1 MAKMGRLTYDETQY
15 ITENYPKLDYRT
27 IAANLDR
34 DMYSIR
40 AWIDKHI
47 GIANGKN
54 GISELKKKPYWA
66 ELQNQFTKEELEMF
80 QFHWGQ
86 MWNQF
91 KDDVFHTEEMQIVD
105 TIKLE
110 ILMNRDLRAQADN
123 VRQVADLAEEI
134 EKRRKKVGK
143 CADLEEREAIW
154 KEIVNLER
162 QKSAL
167 EAGREAISRNFKD
180 LQTKKAS
187 MIKDLKGTREQRIK
201 AIEDSKQTFGALLK
215 KIVTDSEFRKAV
227 GREMEKMR
235 LAAEIERAR
244 LAQPHIYGDGMKDQ
258 PFLTA
263 ETLVNEQDM

>member
-1 MAKMGRLTYDETQY
+1 MRMGRLSNDEIEY
-15 ITENYPKLDYRT
+15 ITNNFPKLDYRT

-34 DMYSIR
+34 DQYSVR

-47 GIANGKN
+47 GLTPGRN
-54 GISELKKKPYWA
+54 GINELKKKVYWA
-66 ELQNQFTKEELEMF
+66 ELKNQFTEEELEMF

-86 MWNQF
+86 MWHQF

-110 ILMNRDLRAQADN
+110 ILMNRDLRAQNDN
-123 VRQVADLAEEI
+123 VKQVAELEKEI
-134 EKRRKKVGK
+134 EKRRRQAGK
-143 CADLEEREAIW
+143 AGDLEEREMIW

-162 QKSAL
+162 QKSVL
-167 EAGREAISRNFKD
+167 EASREALSRNFKD

-201 AIEDSKQTFGALLK
+201 AIEDSKQTFGALIK
-215 KIVTDSEFRKAV
+215 KIVTDAEFRKSV

-235 LAAEIERAR
+235 LAADVERER
-244 LAQPHIYGDGMKDQ
+244 LSRPHVYNDGMMDQ
-258 PFLTA
+258 PILTA
-263 ETLVNEQDM
+263 ETLINE

>member
-15 ITENYPKLDYRT
+15 ITENFPKLDYRT

-34 DMYSIR
+34 DMYTIR

-47 GIANGKN
+47 GLSSGRN

-66 ELQNQFTKEELEMF
+66 ELQNQFTKDELEMF

-86 MWNQF
+86 MWHQF

-110 ILMNRDLRAQADN
+110 ILMNRDLRAQNDN
-123 VRQVADLAEEI
+123 VKQVAELEKEI
-134 EKRRKKVGK
+134 EKRRRQAGK
-143 CADLEEREAIW
+143 AGDLEEREMIW
-154 KEIVNLER
+154 KEIINLER
-162 QKSAL
+162 QKSVL
-167 EAGREAISRNFKD
+167 EASREAISRNFKD

-215 KIVTDSEFRKAV
+215 KIVTDSEFRKSI
-227 GREMEKMR
+227 GLEMEKMR
-235 LAAEIERAR
+235 LAADIERSR
-244 LAQPHIYGDGMKDQ
+244 LSQPHIYNDGVKDQ
-258 PFLTA
+258 PILTA
-263 ETLVNEQDM
+263 ETLINE

>member
-1 MAKMGRLTYDETQY
+1 MGRLSNDEIEY
-15 ITENYPKLDYRT
+15 ITNNFPKLDYRT

-34 DMYSIR
+34 DQYSVR

-47 GIANGKN
+47 GLTPGRN
-54 GISELKKKPYWA
+54 GINELKKKVYWA
-66 ELQNQFTKEELEMF
+66 ELKNQFTEEELEMF

-86 MWNQF
+86 MWHQF

-110 ILMNRDLRAQADN
+110 ILMNRDLRAQNDN
-123 VRQVADLAEEI
+123 VKQVAELEKEI
-134 EKRRKKVGK
+134 EKRRRQAGK
-143 CADLEEREAIW
+143 AGDLEEREMIW

-162 QKSAL
+162 QKSVL
-167 EAGREAISRNFKD
+167 EASREALSRNFKD

-201 AIEDSKQTFGALLK
+201 AIEDSKQTFGALIK
-215 KIVTDSEFRKAV
+215 KIVTDAEFRKSV

-235 LAAEIERAR
+235 LAADVERER
-244 LAQPHIYGDGMKDQ
+244 LSRPHVYNDGMMDQ
-258 PFLTA
+258 PILTA
-263 ETLVNEQDM
+263 ETLINE

>member
-1 MAKMGRLTYDETQY
+1 MGRLSNDEIEY
-15 ITENYPKLDYRT
+15 ITNNFPKLDYRT

-34 DMYSIR
+34 DQYSVR

-47 GIANGKN
+47 GLTPGRN
-54 GISELKKKPYWA
+54 GINELKKKVYWA
-66 ELQNQFTKEELEMF
+66 ELKNQFTEEELEMF

-86 MWNQF
+86 MWHQF

-110 ILMNRDLRAQADN
+110 ILMNRDLRAQNDN
-123 VRQVADLAEEI
+123 VKQVAELEKEI
-134 EKRRKKVGK
+134 EKRRRQAGK
-143 CADLEEREAIW
+143 AGDLEEREMIW

-162 QKSAL
+162 QKSVL
-167 EAGREAISRNFKD
+167 EASREALSRNFKD

-201 AIEDSKQTFGALLK
+201 AIEDSKQTFGALIK
-215 KIVTDSEFRKAV
+215 KIVTDAEFRKSV

-235 LAAEIERAR
+235 LAADVERER
-244 LAQPHIYGDGMKDQ
+244 LSRPHVYNDGMMDQ
-258 PFLTA
+258 PILTA
-263 ETLVNEQDM
+263 ETRINE